1 MLQKKLIFSSYTFNK
16 GSNFRKTS
24 SILHSY
30 QESKEKNNTVQTYS
44 RISAVEYLIF
54 SSWSDLSALHPRLLG
69 NWFSVI
75 RSHWWMED
83 TKQKYHFVVLH
94 IRKMC
99 TEIDGY
105 ISIFKARRH
114 FFESFFHPSSCLKQ
128 GPVLNSEHNSE
139 TLYTI

>member
-1 MLQKKLIFSSYTFNK
+1 MDGGYAK
-16 GSNFRKTS
+16 
-24 SILHSY
+24 
-30 QESKEKNNTVQTYS
+30 
-44 RISAVEYLIF
+44 
-54 SSWSDLSALHPRLLG
+54 
-69 NWFSVI
+69 
-75 RSHWWMED
+75 

-114 FFESFFHPSSCLKQ
+114 FFESFFYPSSCLKQ

-139 TLYTI
+139 TLYTIRKYWQNIKVIFVDASLAKYYNIAFLAISFKRTINHRQGILSKYYFVSNILTEIFFVFVQLCIICPLI